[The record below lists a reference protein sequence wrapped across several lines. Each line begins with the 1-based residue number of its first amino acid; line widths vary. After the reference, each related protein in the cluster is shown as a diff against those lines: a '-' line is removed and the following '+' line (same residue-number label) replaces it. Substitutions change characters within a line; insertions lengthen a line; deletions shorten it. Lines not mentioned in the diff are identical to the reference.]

1 MKELAPWEL
10 PFFGPK
16 HDEVHQAMQRWRAAF
31 PDLQTHLAG
40 IPLDAQCR
48 EVLRALGRAGLLSY
62 AVPQQAGDV
71 IDVRSACLVREA
83 LAYDSVLADFVFAMQ
98 GIGSAAIWLFG
109 SEMLQ
114 QRYLPGIRDG
124 TRCAAFAMSEPDGSS
139 DVAGLQTC
147 AVIDGDDFVIDG
159 TKAWISNGGIADQY
173 IVIARTEE
181 VRGAG
186 GLSAIVVDGD
196 TPGLHIESRTE
207 IISPHPIAT
216 LRFSGCRVPRSHLIG
231 EAGMGFKMAMTT
243 LDYFRASV
251 GAAATGAARRAL
263 DETLVRVSGRKLFGT
278 PMSEMDTV
286 RMKIADM
293 ALDLDTAA
301 LLTYRAA
308 WLKDTSSRSPTREIA
323 MAKLGATE
331 AAQRVVDAAVQLFGG
346 TGVSVGSIIEQLYRD
361 IRPMRIYEGA
371 SEIQKLIIGKRTLA
385 QGASVSQR

>member
-1 MKELAPWEL
+1 MGAQIPDGVVFTARGTNGLFAPKSALNDWFTSNYQSRYKDAPVYTAYQYANSLLAL
-10 PFFGPK
+10 K
-16 HDEVHQAMQRWRAAF
+16 A
-31 PDLQTHLAG
+31 
-40 IPLDAQCR
+40 
-48 EVLRALGRAGLLSY
+48 
-62 AVPQQAGDV
+62 
-71 IDVRSACLVREA
+71 
-83 LAYDSVLADFVFAMQ
+83 AYD
-98 GIGSAAIWLFG
+98 AAVKTG
-109 SEMLQ
+109 
-114 QRYLPGIRDG
+114 DTG
-124 TRCAAFAMSEPDGSS
+124 TPALIKALRGSS
-139 DVAGLQTC
+139 QACTSSR
-147 AVIDGDDFVIDG
+147 APR
-159 TKAWISNGGIADQY
+159 SSR
-173 IVIARTEE
+173 RTP
-181 VRGAG
+181 
-186 GLSAIVVDGD
+186 L
-196 TPGLHIESRTE
+196 
-207 IISPHPIAT
+207 AT

-231 EAGMGFKMAMTT
+231 ETGKGFKMAMNT

-293 ALDLDTAA
+293 ALNLDTAA

-361 IRPMRIYEGA
+361 TRPMRIYEGA

-385 QGASVSQR
+385 QGMSVGF